1 MDCPIL
7 AEDLLSDVEPLSLSV
22 PSSAPVSPSP
32 SGAAP
37 SVTHSVTIASARSL
51 PASPS
56 TVLASSSE
64 VTTRLYTSLQTNHQF
79 ELWPAPGGGE
89 EPSGKHSISGS
100 LTKDATRPN
109 CTVALSR
116 RQTSAS
122 AQGEMAEHGGA
133 SVCTDRPCAKIPG
146 SRPFIGLQDGILGT
160 SLAPKEL
167 IVNQHPK
174 PTRLTRDKGS
184 AGHLALPDLEE
195 LAVEMTQR
203 LSKRAETSSGPK
215 AGSRH
220 ISEMES
226 VRSHLHSMLK
236 FSQDLTHRSDTVSP
250 ADEQRRDDDP
260 YESECTS
267 SLLSAKPFQEISV
280 SPPGPM
286 LGLDEATLFPR
297 YSRMRLGAGPVAESS
312 LYEYQILK
320 DTLDKERTRRKHCE
334 KQIQILQ
341 NKILELQQQL
351 AVAVSADRKKDI
363 MIEQLDKT
371 LAKVVEGWKKH
382 DTERSEVLK
391 HLQEEHEVLEQER
404 GERQQA
410 LLNFEHH
417 LSQANQALAKELQ
430 EKERLEKERGLLEDE
445 AQQLREALQAEQQ
458 HSLKLQADRD
468 RAEGSWS
475 QERQQTQTLQAQL
488 AEERATWSQQEQ
500 QLQER
505 SAQREEELQEEIE
518 KERAATQQ
526 EAQRGRDAQLVLS
539 AVQTEMQRLE
549 GELDTVSRDKESL
562 QMELS
567 LVKARFESQ
576 RVKSETEFKVA
587 LEQQV
592 AERLTAAHED
602 STQQMAAIRDQH
614 RKQIMELTTQH
625 EHEMGKQLAEFKLE
639 LQEREEKH
647 QHVIEGYELRLAKGQ
662 EETGRLLAAKR
673 KLEIQR
679 SEMVSKLQTMM
690 QSHWNEA
697 LKVLMSEN
705 IPQGPQQLQQPT
717 LLCDQVPFYRELNRS
732 LPAWGGPYGRPCV
745 ETDLLSCPVPPASDT
760 DQLKFSLCSQSP
772 VDSLVPHQSEQ
783 LVRDVHGSEIHA
795 QVQIQDHQATGRRV
809 EGGGPPE
816 TTGAYGS
823 SAFFPRAIPL
833 QPIAKLVPTAAMDQT
848 TEPCLQGDNHGGAE
862 HPSVMISM
870 QDQQPVKQLLP
881 NPPSVEH
888 LSHLLNYSFLSHN
901 SFQPLEPQVDE
912 TVQAPGPQVEELAE
926 HPFTESEAGTR
937 TQSQRLSEGGTVPD
951 SSFNSS
957 GDQSLQDQSSR
968 SSELQYYIQM
978 LLDRSPGNP
987 VDTSGDVETP
997 NIMQHSAE
1005 TQQMISPCVP
1015 DHSGNWE
1022 VVRPQPMGQLS
1033 ATQNTRPPS
1042 SAVQKVKLGPSESV
1056 SAQKSG
1062 FANGVLSPKEVGELS
1077 RLLSLYNSNS
1087 DHPAPSVDELFTY
1100 LRHVQANRPTVPEG
1114 LASTALRNQDQKLNP
1129 TAKKEEAC
1137 GTGDREGLPD
1147 WGADTPSPETP
1158 GKSLPSQKR
1167 VTSNRPENRPSSSKD
1182 KRRGALPSQ
1191 GGGSRGA
1198 KAAIWR

>member
-1 MDCPIL
+1 MDCPIR
-7 AEDLLSDVEPLSLSV
+7 AEDLLSDVEPLSPSA
-22 PSSAPVSPSP
+22 PSSAPASPSR
-32 SGAAP
+32 AAP
-37 SVTHSVTIASARSL
+37 SVINSVTIASARSL

-56 TVLASSSE
+56 TVLSSSSE
-64 VTTRLYTSLQTNHQF
+64 VTTRLYTSLQTNRQL
-79 ELWPAPGGGE
+79 ELWSALGE
-89 EPSGKHSISGS
+89 GEGPSGSRWEPSGKHSISGS
-100 LTKDATRPN
+100 LTKDATCPN
-109 CTVALSR
+109 STMAVST

-122 AQGEMAEHGGA
+122 AQREMAEHSGA
-133 SVCTDRPCAKIPG
+133 SVCTDRPCARIPG
-146 SRPFIGLQDGILGT
+146 PRPFIGLQDGAMGT
-160 SLAPKEL
+160 TSPATEL
-167 IVNQHPK
+167 VVNQHPK
-174 PTRLTRDKGS
+174 PTHLTRDMGS
-184 AGHLALPDLEE
+184 AGHLVLPDLEE

-236 FSQDLTHRSDTVSP
+236 FSQDLTHRNDTISP
-250 ADEQRRDDDP
+250 ADKQRRDEDP
-260 YESECTS
+260 YESDCTS
-267 SLLSAKPFQEISV
+267 FLLSAKPFQEMSV
-280 SPPGPM
+280 SPPAPM

-297 YSRMRLGAGPVAESS
+297 YSRMRLGTGPVAESS

-371 LAKVVEGWKKH
+371 LVKVVEGWKKH
-382 DTERSEVLK
+382 DAERSEVLK

-458 HSLKLQADRD
+458 RSLKLQADRD
-468 RAEGSWS
+468 QVEGGWS
-475 QERQQTQTLQAQL
+475 QERQQSQTLQAQL
-488 AEERATWSQQEQ
+488 AEERAAWSQQEQ
-500 QLQER
+500 QLEQR
-505 SAQREEELQEEIE
+505 SAQREEELQKEIE

-526 EAQRGRDAQLVLS
+526 EAQRGQDAQLVLS

-549 GELDTVSRDKESL
+549 GELDTVSRDRESL

-592 AERLTAAHED
+592 AERLTAVRED
-602 STQQMAAIRDQH
+602 SAQQMAAIRNQH

-647 QHVIEGYELRLAKGQ
+647 RHVIEGYELRLVKGQ

-673 KLEIQR
+673 KLEVQR
-679 SEMVSKLQTMM
+679 SEMVSKLQAMM

-705 IPQGPQQLQQPT
+705 IPHGPQRLQQPP
-717 LLCDQVPFYRELNRS
+717 LLCDQVPFYQELNRS

-772 VDSLVPHQSEQ
+772 VDSLMPHQSEQ
-783 LVRDVHGSEIHA
+783 LVRDVQGSEIHA
-795 QVQIQDHQATGRRV
+795 QVQIQDQQTTGAKV

-816 TTGAYGS
+816 TTGACGS
-823 SAFFPRAIPL
+823 SAAFPRAIPL
-833 QPIAKLVPTAAMDQT
+833 QPIAKLVPTATMDQAT
-848 TEPCLQGDNHGGAE
+848 KPCLQGDYRCGAE
-862 HPSVMISM
+862 HPSVTVSL
-870 QDQQPVKQLLP
+870 QDQQPMKRLLP

-901 SFQPLEPQVDE
+901 SFQPLEPQMDE
-912 TVQAPGPQVEELAE
+912 TIQAPGPHVEELAE
-926 HPFTESEAGTR
+926 HPFTDSEAGTR
-937 TQSQRLSEGGTVPD
+937 TQSQQLSEGGTVPD
-951 SSFNSS
+951 SSFSSS
-957 GDQSLQDQSSR
+957 GGQSFQDQSSR

-987 VDTSGDVETP
+987 VDTSGDMEAP
-997 NIMQHSAE
+997 NIVQHSAE
-1005 TQQMISPCVP
+1005 TQQMGPPCVP
-1015 DHSGNWE
+1015 DHSSHWE
-1022 VVRPQPMGQLS
+1022 TVRPQPMGQLS

-1042 SAVQKVKLGPSESV
+1042 SAVQK
-1056 SAQKSG
+1056 
-1062 FANGVLSPKEVGELS
+1062 
-1077 RLLSLYNSNS
+1077 
-1087 DHPAPSVDELFTY
+1087 
-1100 LRHVQANRPTVPEG
+1100 
-1114 LASTALRNQDQKLNP
+1114 
-1129 TAKKEEAC
+1129 
-1137 GTGDREGLPD
+1137 GLP
-1147 WGADTPSPETP
+1147 TECCH
-1158 GKSLPSQKR
+1158 L
-1167 VTSNRPENRPSSSKD
+1167 
-1182 KRRGALPSQ
+1182 RRSGN
-1191 GGGSRGA
+1191 SRDC
-1198 KAAIWR
+1198 

>member
-7 AEDLLSDVEPLSLSV
+7 AEDLLSDVEPLSLSA

-32 SGAAP
+32 SRAAP
-37 SVTHSVTIASARSL
+37 SVTIASARSL

-56 TVLASSSE
+56 TVLANSSE
-64 VTTRLYTSLQTNHQF
+64 VTTRLYASLRANRQLG
-79 ELWPAPGGGE
+79 LWPAPGGGE

-100 LTKDATRPN
+100 LTKDATRPD
-109 CTVALSR
+109 CTMALSR
-116 RQTSAS
+116 RQASAS

-146 SRPFIGLQDGILGT
+146 SQPFIGLQDGILGT
-160 SLAPKEL
+160 SLAHKEL

-174 PTRLTRDKGS
+174 LTRLTRDKGS

-236 FSQDLTHRSDTVSP
+236 FSQDLTHRSDTISP

-267 SLLSAKPFQEISV
+267 SLLSAKPFQEMSV

-286 LGLDEATLFPR
+286 LELDEATLFPR
-297 YSRMRLGAGPVAESS
+297 YSRMQLTTGPVAASS

-458 HSLKLQADRD
+458 HSLKLQADCD
-468 RAEGSWS
+468 RAEGGWS

-500 QLQER
+500 QLQQR

-549 GELDTVSRDKESL
+549 GELDTVSRDREGL

-647 QHVIEGYELRLAKGQ
+647 RHVIEGYELRLAKGQ
-662 EETGRLLAAKR
+662 EETGRLLTAKR

-745 ETDLLSCPVPPASDT
+745 EADLLSCPVPPASDT
-760 DQLKFSLCSQSP
+760 DQLKFSFCSQSP

-783 LVRDVHGSEIHA
+783 LVRDIHGSEIHA
-795 QVQIQDHQATGRRV
+795 RVQIQDHQATGGRV

-816 TTGAYGS
+816 TTGACGS

-833 QPIAKLVPTAAMDQT
+833 QPVAKLVPTAAMDQT
-848 TEPCLQGDNHGGAE
+848 TEPCLQGDNHGEAE
-862 HPSVMISM
+862 HPSVTISL

-912 TVQAPGPQVEELAE
+912 TIQAPGPQVEELAE

-1056 SAQKSG
+1056 SVQKSG
-1062 FANGVLSPKEVGELS
+1062 IANGVLSPKEVGELS

-1087 DHPAPSVDELFTY
+1087 DHAAPSVDELFTY
-1100 LRHVQANRPTVPEG
+1100 LRHVQANRPRVPEG
-1114 LASTALRNQDQKLNP
+1114 LAPTALRNQDQKLNP
-1129 TAKKEEAC
+1129 TAKKE
-1137 GTGDREGLPD
+1137 
-1147 WGADTPSPETP
+1147 
-1158 GKSLPSQKR
+1158 SLPSQKR

-1182 KRRGALPSQ
+1182 KRRGVLPSQ